1 MFGVGGGTCDVHN
14 TVIAFSRT
22 FTYYLPLEL
31 SNHMVSRFYSL
42 QIYSLATYN
51 YSFLTPQ
58 EFLTIRHLRCVISL
72 IHAYDRYFLDI

>member
-1 MFGVGGGTCDVHN
+1 M
-14 TVIAFSRT
+14 
-22 FTYYLPLEL
+22 YYLPLEL

-58 EFLTIRHLRCVISL
+58 EFLTVKTPQMC
-72 IHAYDRYFLDI
+72 YFTYSRI